1 MHKSQLTKHKVRWRT
16 PNALIILVVCL
27 LQACHQE
34 TLYHTFCNLP
44 PTGWEQKDTVCFD
57 VATCDSQVIS
67 CQLYVEVR
75 NRSNYPYQNLPL
87 AITLMAPDSTVTFH
101 DTLSV
106 QLANEESKWTGKGWG
121 GIYQNSFYQ
130 NLPLA
135 ITLMAPDSTVTFHDT
150 LSVQLANEESKWTG
164 KGWGGIYQN
173 SFPVSRLSLDQTGH
187 YHFFITH
194 CLKNELVLGINDIG
208 IRLERLNQPPVSTGI
223 NPQEYKKQNGE
234 AP

>member
-16 PNALIILVVCL
+16 LNALIILVVCL

-121 GIYQNSFYQ
+121 GIYQNSF
-130 NLPLA
+130 
-135 ITLMAPDSTVTFHDT
+135 
-150 LSVQLANEESKWTG
+150 
-164 KGWGGIYQN
+164 
-173 SFPVSRLSLDQTGH
+173 PVSRLSLDQTGH

-194 CLKNELVLGINDIG
+194 CLKNELVPGINDIG